1 MNRDIR
7 AMSIAYKLLARMDR
21 RAQVAS
27 VEWLRARLDSD
38 ARTASEQE
46 RIGIDKMTYRQ
57 RRELST
63 KIGDATI
70 GLIGTMMVAGA
81 PKAKRTCEVSGP
93 LAADITISV
102 TRKAQQ

>member
-21 RAQVAS
+21 RAQVAALN
-27 VEWLRARLDSD
+27 WLRARLDSD
-38 ARTASEQE
+38 AAQAAEQE
-46 RIGIDKMTYRQ
+46 RIGVDKLTRRQ

-63 KIGDATI
+63 TIGDATV
-70 GLIGTMMVAGA
+70 GLIGTMMIAGA
-81 PKAKRTCEVSGP
+81 PRAKRTCEVEGP

-102 TRKAQQ
+102 ARKGQE